1 MDNLLPYVSDL
12 IRDFHTYPFLL
23 RTLLASILVGLTCS
37 FLSVFVVLK
46 KLAFIGQGIS
56 HAAFG
61 GIALGFWLF
70 PALTTPNLSVYG
82 ITVGFCMLVAF
93 GIALTSRTEM
103 VSDDSAIGI
112 YFAASMALGVIFMS
126 LRANYT
132 TEVFHFLFGTVLA
145 VTPEDL
151 YYLTGL
157 AILVFGAGLLHFKEF
172 YAYCFDPLFAEVI
185 GINTSFLHYLLL
197 SLLALTIVL
206 AVKVVGVIMVTAF
219 LVIPGAC
226 ARQMTLRF
234 KWMVFFSLLVGIFS
248 SVVGVLLS
256 NSKLDLPPG
265 ALIVAVQFAIFLLLQ
280 IVQRMK
286 LFFVREP

>member
-1 MDNLLPYVSDL
+1 
-12 IRDFHTYPFLL
+12 
-23 RTLLASILVGLTCS
+23 
-37 FLSVFVVLK
+37 
-46 KLAFIGQGIS
+46 
-56 HAAFG
+56 
-61 GIALGFWLF
+61 
-70 PALTTPNLSVYG
+70 
-82 ITVGFCMLVAF
+82 
-93 GIALTSRTEM
+93 
-103 VSDDSAIGI
+103 
-112 YFAASMALGVIFMS
+112 
-126 LRANYT
+126 
-132 TEVFHFLFGTVLA
+132 
-145 VTPEDL
+145 
-151 YYLTGL
+151 
-157 AILVFGAGLLHFKEF
+157 
-172 YAYCFDPLFAEVI
+172 VI